1 MRIPGAST
9 AASLLELQKVAKM
22 FHQPAPGPDP
32 VIQGIAFDPLANN
45 LIKIHCG
52 WFVSKQ
58 FTHPG
63 GWCLEA
69 GGTNDLCMNMLKS
82 IAGQCIKQANGG
94 GDLMDKYGELTY
106 DDDGKLDT
114 KQYEDIKLEV
124 QEQVLSLDCAATRKT
139 QAIFCDGS
147 YSTYGFPLENC
158 NRIADQ
164 LKNSKCD
171 KALIDEE
178 SLLVTEHLRILA
190 SNIAYDN
197 RELLVLNRHLQD
209 IIQQMEAVKLRL
221 KHDQDVLFSA
231 ENMQRSIATG
241 TEAAAA
247 KAVLSVSRS
256 VKAATLITQT
266 AVIKAHNENAN
277 VNMVRTDTAEVQN
290 AVAAALTREVVPQ
303 NDFSAK
309 KVVEETVAYQDREST
324 IAEVKELFLQKK
336 FYADSSVFTS
346 ERKDRDAFG
355 SAVVN
360 LDAGVTEIDATVV
373 FDVLMAKHVTMTATD
388 GPQKASLQEMAEYL
402 QLQKFPVEPEFE
414 PAPDSA
420 GVQAAKRVKAALDK
434 DALAELAKDVNA
446 LEKTE
451 FVSRLLQGPE
461 VVVGG
466 GDAGMLFDQLTATY
480 GTQTHSLHQMAE
492 YLETGI

>member
-1 MRIPGAST
+1 MG
-9 AASLLELQKVAKM
+9 
-22 FHQPAPGPDP
+22 
-32 VIQGIAFDPLANN
+32 
-45 LIKIHCG
+45 
-52 WFVSKQ
+52 
-58 FTHPG
+58 
-63 GWCLEA
+63 
-69 GGTNDLCMNMLKS
+69 
-82 IAGQCIKQANGG
+82 
-94 GDLMDKYGELTY
+94 
-106 DDDGKLDT
+106 
-114 KQYEDIKLEV
+114 EDIKLEV

-209 IIQQMEAVKLRL
+209 IIQQMEAVELRL

-324 IAEVKELFLQKK
+324 IAAVKLFLQKK

-346 ERKDRDAFG
+346 ERKDIDAFG
-355 SAVVN
+355 RAVVS
-360 LDAGVTEIDATVV
+360 LDAGVTTQQANVV
-373 FDVLMAKHVTMTATD
+373 FDVLMAEHVTMTAAD
-388 GPQKASLQEMAEYL
+388 GPPTASLQEMAEYL
-402 QLQKFPVEPEFE
+402 QLQKSLVEPESE
-414 PAPDSA
+414 PEPNSA
-420 GVQAAKRVKAALDK
+420 DVQAAKKVNNDLVAK
-434 DALAELAKDVNA
+434 DAPTELASQD
-446 LEKTE
+446 
-451 FVSRLLQGPE
+451 
-461 VVVGG
+461 
-466 GDAGMLFDQLTATY
+466 
-480 GTQTHSLHQMAE
+480 
-492 YLETGI
+492 

>member
-360 LDAGVTEIDATVV
+360 LGVTEKDATVV
-373 FDVLMAKHVTMTATD
+373 FDVLMAEHVTMTAADSPPT
-388 GPQKASLQEMAEYL
+388 ASLQEMAEYL
-402 QLQKFPVEPEFE
+402 QLQKSHVEPESE
-414 PAPDSA
+414 PAPDSE
-420 GVQAAKRVKAALDK
+420 GVQGAKRVKAALAK
-434 DALAELAKDVNA
+434 DELAELASQDEPLA
-446 LEKTE
+446 
-451 FVSRLLQGPE
+451 
-461 VVVGG
+461 GG
-466 GDAGMLFDQLTATY
+466 F
-480 GTQTHSLHQMAE
+480 
-492 YLETGI
+492 